1 MTGKYNE
8 PDNQATRS
16 VPFQEPEAGE
26 FSDAVVSSLRGSKS
40 NDDLPERI
48 CPDDRIKWLDAGL
61 AQLDASGCV
70 LEMSESLRA
79 WLKRPGAPIVGERFW
94 DLLNAHC
101 AEWIEPLKSLREGTA
116 TFSHLTLRLPGD
128 ASRSAQWFNLELSR
142 HERGCF
148 VRLNSIL
155 PPLAELGEGAW
166 DENLRTESAQRD
178 MVVRLLRAESQLQAL
193 MERWPGV
200 IFSQRAD
207 FTFRFVSAKIELL
220 TGWPSAAWQANPQL
234 FWQAVHPDDAEELR
248 QQLKQ
253 ARQTRQSVTSTYR
266 VRHATTGR
274 VAYVME
280 HRQPI
285 VSGGGLLLGYEGVW
299 LDVTRQTIAEK
310 RLSSAAWKETLSVL
324 TMGLAHDFSNVM
336 AGIHALSESFLDQVG
351 PGHEFNEGLTLI
363 KKSAQQA
370 SHLVHRIVNLHQ
382 GKTGESDYHNLN
394 EVAVDLADLIR
405 KIIPR
410 RMQFAVEL
418 SQEPL
423 PVYID
428 VVELRQVVIN
438 LVLNAIDAMP
448 QAGQLVLRT
457 TGGDKVPQF
466 SHLQGATPRLPGAC
480 LSIQDSGSGIA
491 SRHLPNIFD
500 PFFTTKP
507 MNKGSG
513 LGLYNARLFVEKHRG
528 AVAVD
533 STEGTGTT
541 FHLWL
546 PQADFTEMEAE
557 AEVQNQAAN
566 ARRSLL
572 LAGQPGQALDGTA
585 EFLRVNGYHV
595 VTVDPDANGFATLR
609 SGEHS
614 FGGAML
620 LAEPDDTV
628 SLALLPE
635 VRRQHPRLKIILKVI
650 GRDQDEMPSHV
661 MNNVDMFISAD
672 LPQPRI
678 LEKLAKSFQ
687 P

>member
-1 MTGKYNE
+1 M
-8 PDNQATRS
+8 
-16 VPFQEPEAGE
+16 GE
-26 FSDAVVSSLRGSKS
+26 FFDALVSAKESTTPG
-40 NDDLPERI
+40 
-48 CPDDRIKWLDAGL
+48 DDRVERVIACERTRWLDGGLARLDAGDL
-61 AQLDASGCV
+61 V
-70 LEMSESLRA
+70 LEMNESLRA
-79 WLKRPGAPIVGERFW
+79 WLERPGSPIVGAPFW
-94 DLLNAHC
+94 DLLNACC
-101 AEWIEPLKSLREGTA
+101 AEWIEPLNTLRKNTDTFSELKLRFPEEGTRTA
-116 TFSHLTLRLPGD
+116 HWFS
-128 ASRSAQWFNLELSR
+128 LELAR
-142 HERGCF
+142 HETGCF
-148 VRLNSIL
+148 VRLNSTL

-166 DENLRTESAQRD
+166 DENLRSESAQRE

-207 FTFRFVSAKIELL
+207 FTFRFVSSKIESL
-220 TGWPSAAWQANPQL
+220 TGWPVAEWQAKPQL
-234 FWQAVHPDDAEELR
+234 FWQVVHQDDAEELR

-266 VRHATTGR
+266 VRHANTGR

-285 VSGGGLLLGYEGVW
+285 VSSGGLLLGYEGVW

-351 PGHEFNEGLTLI
+351 AGHEFIEGLTLI

-370 SHLVHRIVNLHQ
+370 SHLVHRIINLHQ

-394 EVAVDLADLIR
+394 DVALDLADLIR

-418 SQEPL
+418 SQEQL
-423 PVYID
+423 PVYLD

-457 TGGDKVPQF
+457 TGGSVSPQF
-466 SHLQGATPRLPGAC
+466 THLQGMPPRLPGAC

-491 SRHLPNIFD
+491 PRHLNSIFD

-513 LGLYNARLFVEKHRG
+513 LGLYNTRLFVEKHRG

-557 AEVQNQAAN
+557 AELQNQAARQ
-566 ARRSLL
+566 RRSLL
-572 LAGQPGQALDGTA
+572 LVGQPGQALDGTA

-595 VTVDPDANGFATLR
+595 VTVASDVHAFAALR

-620 LAEPDDTV
+620 LAEPDDAAL
-628 SLALLPE
+628 LALVPE

-650 GRDQDEMPSHV
+650 GSDHDDLPRDV
-661 MNNVDMFISAD
+661 INNVDMFIPAD
-672 LPQPRI
+672 LPQSRI
-678 LEKLAKSFQ
+678 LEKLAKSF
-687 P
+687 

>member
-1 MTGKYNE
+1 M
-8 PDNQATRS
+8 PDDDR
-16 VPFQEPEAGE
+16 VER
-26 FSDAVVSSLRGSKS
+26 VVSCDQA
-40 NDDLPERI
+40 N
-48 CPDDRIKWLDAGL
+48 WLKGGL
-61 AQLDASGCV
+61 ALLDASGRIA
-70 LEMSESLRA
+70 ETNESLRD
-79 WLKRPGAPIVGERFW
+79 WLGQLGTPIAGESFW
-94 DLLNAHC
+94 DLMSARC
-101 AEWIEPLKSLREGTA
+101 ADWVGPLKALREGSA
-116 TFSHLTLRLPGD
+116 TFSDLKLRLPGEE
-128 ASRSAQWFNLELSR
+128 ARSGQWFSLELAR
-142 HERGCF
+142 QKTGCF

-155 PPLAELGEGAW
+155 PPLVELGEGGW
-166 DENLRTESAQRD
+166 DENLRTGSAQRE

-207 FTFRFVSAKIELL
+207 FTFRFVSPKIESL
-220 TGWPSAAWQANPQL
+220 TGLPVPEWQVNSQL
-234 FWQAVHPDDAEELR
+234 FWQVVHQDDAEELR

-253 ARQTRQSVTSTYR
+253 ARQTRRAVTSTYR
-266 VRHATTGR
+266 VRNANTGR
-274 VAYVME
+274 VVYVME

-285 VSGGGLLLGYEGVW
+285 VSSGGLLLGYEGVW

-336 AGIHALSESFLDQVG
+336 AGIHALSESFLEQVG
-351 PGHEFNEGLTLI
+351 AGHEFNEGLSLI
-363 KKSAQQA
+363 KKSALQA
-370 SHLVHRIVNLHQ
+370 SQLVHRIINLHQ
-382 GKTGESDYHNLN
+382 GKTGDSNYHNLN
-394 EVAVDLADLIR
+394 EVAVDLADLVR

-410 RMQFAVEL
+410 RMQFEVEV

-423 PVYID
+423 PVYLD

-448 QAGQLVLRT
+448 QAGRLVLRT
-457 TGGDKVPQF
+457 TAGNESPRF
-466 SHLQGATPRLPGAC
+466 SHLQGAVPRLPAAC

-491 SRHLPNIFD
+491 PRHLASIFD

-513 LGLYNARLFVEKHRG
+513 LGLYNTRLFAEKHRG
-528 AVAVD
+528 AVAVE
-533 STEGTGTT
+533 SIEGAGTT

-557 AEVQNQAAN
+557 AGAQGAAVG

-572 LAGQPGQALDGTA
+572 LAGQPGLALDGTA

-595 VTVDPDANGFATLR
+595 VTAGSDTHAFAALR

-620 LAEPDDTV
+620 LAEPDDA
-628 SLALLPE
+628 ALLAIVPE
-635 VRRQHPRLKIILKVI
+635 VRRQHPQLKIILKVI
-650 GRDQDEMPSHV
+650 GRDQDEMPSDV
-661 MNNVDMFISAD
+661 LNNVDMFISAD
-672 LPQPRI
+672 LPQSRI
-678 LEKLAKSFQ
+678 LEKLAKSF
-687 P
+687 